1 MAAKERMIEHPRRA
15 RPAATADEPEP
26 GEAAPVRRRVG
37 RPRAAPADGEGEPRE
52 QLLAAAAELFTAQGY
67 TATSTRAI
75 TARAG
80 MRQAS
85 MYYHFSS
92 KEELLRTL
100 LETTVAPSL
109 EFAEWALTERGAM
122 AEARL
127 WALVRIDAAQLA
139 GAEHN
144 LGALYLLPEVRR
156 DEFAS
161 FRDMRRRLRE
171 TYRELLSLTAIGAQ
185 CSPDDLN
192 QRSRLIFGLV
202 EGVILARQDRAVV
215 SDPVCFSVDVADGAM
230 RLAEAGDITGAREQG
245 KRLCAEWLGRSARYG
260 GPQGRASAAPPRG
273 R

>member
-1 MAAKERMIEHPRRA
+1 MTGPDGSQGAHDRASSPGEARRDGGRA
-15 RPAATADEPEP
+15 RAR
-26 GEAAPVRRRVG
+26 EAAPVRRRVG
-37 RPRAAPADGEGEPRE
+37 RPRAAPAEGEGEPRE

-100 LETTVAPSL
+100 LETTVAPPRIRRMGPDR
-109 EFAEWALTERGAM
+109 ARGDGRGPAVGPGPHRRR
-122 AEARL
+122 A
-127 WALVRIDAAQLA
+127 VG

-171 TYRELLSLTAIGAQ
+171 TYRELLSETAIGTQ
-185 CSPDDLN
+185 YSPTTSIN
-192 QRSRLIFGLV
+192 
-202 EGVILARQDRAVV
+202 AR
-215 SDPVCFSVDVADGAM
+215 G
-230 RLAEAGDITGAREQG
+230 
-245 KRLCAEWLGRSARYG
+245 
-260 GPQGRASAAPPRG
+260 
-273 R
+273 